1 MPGEPLEHRLRRI
14 RAQGAANRARRRGQG
29 SRVLAED
36 VDGYELPPLPQGE
49 VVITLA
55 NRRGTGGC
63 SVDDLYQH
71 VLPAFKRTDDAEDE
85 LYIAGI
91 AFDAGAPGAADRL
104 QAAADEYELAWA
116 LRKMVEREIFGIDV
130 V

>member
-1 MPGEPLEHRLRRI
+1 MEE
-14 RAQGAANRARRRGQG
+14 
-29 SRVLAED
+29 

-49 VVITLA
+49 VVVTLA

-63 SVDDLYQH
+63 SVDELCQH
-71 VLPAFKRTDDAEDE
+71 VLLTFKRTDDAEDE

-116 LRKMVEREIFGIDV
+116 LCKMVERELLGIDV
-130 V
+130 